1 MNIGMSEEEYTTIR
15 ESKKATLIIHGRLSG
30 LNEYTKACRSNR
42 YVGAKMKK
50 DNEEMIQLYIKAQHI
65 PKFKGKVSLAFRWY
79 EENMKR
85 DIDNISFAKKFIL
98 DSLVQSSIIES
109 DGWRGVIGFT
119 DDFYVDKE
127 NPRIEVDINEQRMG
141 SD

>member
-1 MNIGMSEEEYTTIR
+1 
-15 ESKKATLIIHGRLSG
+15 
-30 LNEYTKACRSNR
+30 
-42 YVGAKMKK
+42 
-50 DNEEMIQLYIKAQHI
+50 MIQLYIKAQHI
-65 PKFKGKVSLAFRWY
+65 SKFKGKVSLAFRWY

-98 DSLVQSSIIES
+98 DSMVQSGIIES

-127 NPRIEVDINEQRMG
+127 NPRIEVDINE
-141 SD
+141 